1 MTRVSTGSVRDARP
15 PEMLVRATNPVVRT
29 LVQSPL
35 GRFIPALA
43 VVDHVG
49 RRSGARRRVV
59 VGWHELD
66 GRAFVV
72 TPAAWRANFSD
83 GASARVRQ
91 HGRSR
96 LMRGTLVSDAALV
109 ADTLA
114 AFFAAGGSPASC
126 GLRIEADHRI
136 DAHDVELVGRS
147 IVWFDLEA

>member
-15 PEMLVRATNPVVRT
+15 PEMLVRATNPLVRGVVR
-29 LVQSPL
+29 SPL

-49 RRSGARRRVV
+49 RRSGTRRRVV

-72 TPAAWRANFSD
+72 TPAVWRANFSG
-83 GASARVRQ
+83 GASALVRQ

-96 LMRGTLVSDAALV
+96 SMRGTLVSDAALV
-109 ADTLA
+109 AETLA
-114 AFFAAGGSPASC
+114 AFFAVGGSPASC
-126 GLRIEADHRI
+126 GLRIAADHLI
-136 DAHDVELVGRS
+136 DADDVEIVGRS
-147 IVWFDLEA
+147 IVWFDPEA

>member
-15 PEMLVRATNPVVRT
+15 PEMLVRATNPFVRSV
-29 LVQSPL
+29 LRSPV

-66 GRAFVV
+66 GREFVV
-72 TPAAWRANFSD
+72 TPAAWRANFSG
-83 GASARVRQ
+83 GASAGVHQ
-91 HGRSR
+91 HGRTR
-96 LMRGTLVSDAALV
+96 AMRGTLISDVAMV
-109 ADTLA
+109 ADTLR

-126 GLRIEADHRI
+126 GLRIAADHRI
-136 DAHDVELVGRS
+136 DADDVETVDRS
-147 IVWFDLEA
+147 IVWFDPEA